1 MPSIKDILIEM
12 KNLSELMVDLAYS
25 AVLFNSKDAAK
36 EVLKLEN
43 KVNSSNY
50 EIKKQSLVAARSI
63 EDAEKLTALLEIA
76 EAAESIA
83 NAAKDLADIVIKGI
97 KPHPVFKMVMEE
109 AEEIIIS
116 VSVQSDS
123 ELCDQSLGE
132 LVLANRTG
140 MIVIA
145 IRREENW
152 IYGPDKNTI
161 IRDGD
166 TLIAK
171 GTEVGGE
178 LLEKLAINEIDVDEI
193 ADIVDEE
200 SQSQSDDN

>member
-1 MPSIKDILIEM
+1 MASIKDILIEM

-25 AVLFNSKDAAK
+25 AVLFNSKDAAN

-109 AEEIIIS
+109 AEEIIVS

-123 ELCDQSLGE
+123 ELCDKSLGE

-140 MIVIA
+140 MSVIA
-145 IRREENW
+145 IRRDETW
-152 IYGPDKNTI
+152 IYGPDRHTV
-161 IRDGD
+161 IRASD

-171 GTEVGGE
+171 GTEVGSE
-178 LLEKLAINEIDVDEI
+178 LLKKLANNEIDVDDI
-193 ADIVDEE
+193 VDIVDEE
-200 SQSQSDDN
+200 SQAQSDDN